1 MGSHK
6 YYHWVFL
13 WVSLMPAQKT
23 FRGVEGQVELIFLLM
38 SSDAMPSKHEEAMH
52 NIK

>member
-1 MGSHK
+1 
-6 YYHWVFL
+6 
-13 WVSLMPAQKT
+13 MPTQKT